1 MVERNV
7 FIEGMTG
14 QMRGKARVDLH
25 FRFSRSL
32 RRSLLV
38 CLLAC
43 SMVDVS
49 SRFRLFSFDRVF
61 TRNPSSECHREASS
75 WMANAS
81 MEMLVHAM
89 KIVHNATTHHREKH
103 INALKIREVTC
114 SSSSSFLFLN
124 PFLSFLLYSPIRSHI
139 QCNVFKW

>member
-75 WMANAS
+75 RMANAS

-89 KIVHNATTHHREKH
+89 KIVHNATTHHREKTH
-103 INALKIREVTC
+103 KRCQDTRSNLFFFIFV
-114 SSSSSFLFLN
+114 SFFK
-124 PFLSFLLYSPIRSHI
+124 SFSFCFTLL
-139 QCNVFKW
+139 VDT